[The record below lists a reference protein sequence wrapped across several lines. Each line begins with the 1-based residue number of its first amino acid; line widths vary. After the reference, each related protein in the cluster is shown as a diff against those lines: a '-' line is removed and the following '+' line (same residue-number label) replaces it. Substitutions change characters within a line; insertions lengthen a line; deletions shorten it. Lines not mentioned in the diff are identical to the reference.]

1 MSFSQDDQ
9 QKYKAL
15 YVQTAQEYIDQIRN
29 NLLKLQ
35 SDKTNIEIIDTL
47 HREYHSL
54 KGQSEMMGYTNIG
67 SLSALHEELFLSITE
82 NKFSVTEEVITTFL
96 ACNEAMKSCV
106 EEIEKTN
113 NEIDLSAYIRDLHA
127 LIQTK

>member
-15 YVQTAQEYIDQIRN
+15 YIQTAQEYVDQIRN

-35 SDKTNIEIIDTL
+35 SEKTNIEIIDTL

-54 KGQSEMMGYTNIG
+54 KGQSEMMGYT
-67 SLSALHEELFLSITE
+67 
-82 NKFSVTEEVITTFL
+82 
-96 ACNEAMKSCV
+96 
-106 EEIEKTN
+106 
-113 NEIDLSAYIRDLHA
+113 
-127 LIQTK
+127 